1 MTTQPDFEQMYYT
14 LFRAVTHAAQQLE
27 QGNAVRAYLALV
39 DAQRTT
45 EEMYISG
52 DTGA

>member
-1 MTTQPDFEQMYYT
+1 MDSQPDFEQMYYT
-14 LFRAVTHAAQQLE
+14 LFRSVTHAATLLE

-45 EEMYISG
+45 EEMYIAG
-52 DTGA
+52 DEDV